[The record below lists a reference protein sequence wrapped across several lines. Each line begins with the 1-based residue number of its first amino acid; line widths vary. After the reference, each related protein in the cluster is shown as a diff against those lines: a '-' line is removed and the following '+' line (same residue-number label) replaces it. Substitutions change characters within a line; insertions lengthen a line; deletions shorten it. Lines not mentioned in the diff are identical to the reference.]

1 MDGENMNVLNINANK
16 RLAKFYDD
24 VSSRCDVLLVQEWA
38 NHASSSVLNTVD
50 ELPTKPHR
58 SVTKYLLAES
68 EHPFTVLYEEERVQ
82 VLDFSGVR
90 IVNVYLPAGA
100 SRERADMMNRL
111 QNDVLPPFHPISL
124 MVGDFNL
131 APTPEDGWYGREK
144 STWTKN
150 YERQAFDDL
159 RDSCDLQDLGLSEP
173 WSATFERMN
182 NGKLTAFRCDLALA
196 DESMWQWVD
205 YVHDLRNAG
214 KTDHSGILVRRI
226 AS

>member
-1 MDGENMNVLNINANK
+1 MMDVLNINANK

-24 VSSRCDVLLVQEWA
+24 VSGTADVLLVQEWA

-50 ELPTKPHR
+50 ELPGKPHR

-68 EHPFTVLYEEERVQ
+68 KHEFTVLYEEDRVQ

-111 QNDVLPPFHPISL
+111 RNDVLPPFHPISL

-131 APTPEDGWYGREK
+131 APTPEDGWYGPEI
-144 STWTKN
+144 STWTKG
-150 YERQAFDDL
+150 YERQEFLDL
-159 RDSCDLQDLGLSEP
+159 QVSCGLQDLGLSEP

-182 NGKLTAFRCDLALA
+182 SGKLTAFRCDLALA
-196 DESMWQWVD
+196 DESMWKWVD
-205 YVHDLRNAG
+205 YIHDLRKSG
-214 KTDHSGILVRRI
+214 KTDHSGILVRRKTP
-226 AS
+226 